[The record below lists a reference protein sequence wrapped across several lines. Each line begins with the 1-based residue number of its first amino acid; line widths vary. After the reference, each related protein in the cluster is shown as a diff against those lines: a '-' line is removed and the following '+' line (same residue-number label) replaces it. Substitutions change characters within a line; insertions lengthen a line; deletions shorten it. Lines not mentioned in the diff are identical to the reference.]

1 MNITPTDLE
10 VMENEIAMNSGRV
23 SIESTRSQQ
32 ASLNNVRAA
41 LGTPGPR
48 HQQKIANSLLQRTK
62 FPSRSDELKQK
73 VEKLESALA
82 ERDRLIEALRQEGTT
97 MYYTLQK
104 MESFLQVV
112 LEEEYYV
119 GCGGCGSIGG

>member
-1 MNITPTDLE
+1 MNITTTDLE
-10 VMENEIAMNSGRV
+10 VMENEIVMNSGRV
-23 SIESTRSQQ
+23 SIESSRSQQ
-32 ASLNNVRAA
+32 VSLNNARAA

-48 HQQKIANSLLQRTK
+48 HQQKMVNSLMQRTK

-73 VEKLESALA
+73 VQKLESAVA

-104 MESFLQVV
+104 IESFLQVEM
-112 LEEEYYV
+112 EEVYNV
-119 GCGGCGSIGG
+119 GCGGGGTF